1 MKGPSTVETI
11 SPEHDGFHSSS
22 LSPMHGAPEFVDI
35 NNSNGYGEGRT
46 VEEIEESKRGWFAYS
61 KTKDFYIVLV
71 LG

>member
-1 MKGPSTVETI
+1 
-11 SPEHDGFHSSS
+11 
-22 LSPMHGAPEFVDI
+22 MHGAPEFVDI